1 MGCGLGCSHKMYKGL
16 GLLGLRIA
24 LAIVFIYSGWSKLGA
39 YHEMASAGMAT
50 IGLPGSGSFW
60 AYFVGILEVTGG
72 LMVLLGTYAVYAA
85 GWLSFIMVVALLTAH
100 RAGPLMSAF
109 PAILALGGSLA
120 ILGGGAGK
128 FRLIKCECCC
138 KSCKNGGAGGACGGS
153 CGGKCGCGNKDMAA
167 GGSNCACKNCC
178 GGSCPC
184 GGQNGCACCKK

>member
-1 MGCGLGCSHKMYKGL
+1 MCKGNTGCGMGCNHKMYKGL

-24 LAIVFIYSGWSKLGA
+24 LAIVFIFSGWSKLGP

-50 IGLPGSGSFW
+50 IGLPGGGSFW
-60 AYFVGILEVTGG
+60 AYFVGILEVLGG
-72 LMVLLGTYAVYAA
+72 LMVLLGIYAVYAA

-128 FRLIKCECCC
+128 FRLIKCECYY
-138 KSCKNGGAGGACGGS
+138 KTCKNDGAGDTNNGS
-153 CGGKCGCGNKDMAA
+153 
-167 GGSNCACKNCC
+167 
-178 GGSCPC
+178 C
-184 GGQNGCACCKK
+184 GGQNGCACGKK